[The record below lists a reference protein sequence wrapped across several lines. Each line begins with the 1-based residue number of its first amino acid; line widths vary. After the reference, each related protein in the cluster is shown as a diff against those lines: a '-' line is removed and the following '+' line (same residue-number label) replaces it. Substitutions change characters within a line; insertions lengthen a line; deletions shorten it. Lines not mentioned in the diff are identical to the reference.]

1 MGTCPCSTCANL
13 RAGAKC
19 VTAIPKRRGSP
30 RPANCCNAQWT
41 GTPSTYEPSR
51 VGRCVRVPA
60 CALCLRGCAA
70 HAARAPGAP
79 AAGFVRRVG
88 RGVKRTDGVRAT
100 RYHRKLCRTAIR
112 CAHRCGTRMK
122 LALWRAS
129 AALTIIKYQSLNEL
143 TVERPGAKRMW
154 MCVFGSGE
162 VGRSGPVPF
171 RKFRADIPDR
181 WSGLKSP
188 AARRNPLAR
197 IDQCSRQRRA

>member
-1 MGTCPCSTCANL
+1 MSSARTGCALLGTT
-13 RAGAKC
+13 
-19 VTAIPKRRGSP
+19 
-30 RPANCCNAQWT
+30 ANCAEPHT
-41 GTPSTYEPSR
+41 G
-51 VGRCVRVPA
+51 V
-60 CALCLRGCAA
+60 A
-70 HAARAPGAP
+70 HLIA
-79 AAGFVRRVG
+79 
-88 RGVKRTDGVRAT
+88 RAT
-100 RYHRKLCRTAIR
+100 RTPVWHA
-112 CAHRCGTRMK
+112 RMK

-162 VGRSGPVPF
+162 VGRSGPVPY